1 MNLKNKLNL
10 KSQAEIIRHED
21 NEGMNTSERIG
32 KMFVD
37 LINSVSDS
45 LEGCGKS
52 IRFVNLNAWL
62 FNNKGIELEQ
72 AITAVYEQH
81 EKDEDPLGYYLAPG
95 LVMTFFGER
104 SREWEIWQWTGN
116 PYSEKP
122 DEEWART
129 ECWKKLHPAA
139 SSGET
144 EISLARLGGLAFD
157 PDTGKLGVCFDND
170 SIKVNRTTGNLY
182 VDFRVLEDRGLLKT
196 INGESLFGQGDI
208 SIEGGGTGGDCLTPW
223 QRQYLA
229 DLEESEIKS
238 KFGVQLTL
246 SPSSY
251 EIDGNPVRIEL
262 KAHHTYDGKPVYAQ
276 VDDTSGSGLL
286 FATEDSPLPT
296 GVSVSSSL
304 FQVPDEKKGSY
315 TRTFSVRAG
324 YTREGT
330 LIQKTASATFT
341 LYAQC
346 RILQTEGTEAPAP
359 ATIAAAANKRRS
371 ISGTYDI
378 PLTPGQYVWLC
389 VPEGTG
395 AVNTISSGGFAVP
408 FEAAVSVDVPFGSQ
422 TVTYRC
428 WRISG
433 APLDDSMRV
442 TVN

>member
-1 MNLKNKLNL
+1 MAIRDRETLKKCFRRGAYPTESQFSDWIDSFLHCNDTIPINLIQGLAQILNSKYDSNAGNTL
-10 KSQAEIIRHED
+10 SSKISRLSAETERRMGII
-21 NEGMNTSERIG
+21 ERQ
-32 KMFVD
+32 
-37 LINSVSDS
+37 L
-45 LEGCGKS
+45 
-52 IRFVNLNAWL
+52 
-62 FNNKGIELEQ
+62 
-72 AITAVYEQH
+72 TA
-81 EKDEDPLGYYLAPG
+81 L
-95 LVMTFFGER
+95 
-104 SREWEIWQWTGN
+104 
-116 PYSEKP
+116 
-122 DEEWART
+122 
-129 ECWKKLHPAA
+129 
-139 SSGET
+139 GET

-182 VDFRVLEDRGLLKT
+182 VDFSVLEDRGLLKT

-262 KAHHTYDGKPVYAQ
+262 KARHTYDGKPVYAQ

-296 GVSVSSSL
+296 GVSVSSFL

>member
-1 MNLKNKLNL
+1 MAIRDRETLKKWVRRGAYPTESQFSDWIDSFLHCNDTIPINLIQGLAQILNSKYDSNAGNTL
-10 KSQAEIIRHED
+10 SSKISRLSAETERRMGII
-21 NEGMNTSERIG
+21 ERQ
-32 KMFVD
+32 
-37 LINSVSDS
+37 L
-45 LEGCGKS
+45 
-52 IRFVNLNAWL
+52 
-62 FNNKGIELEQ
+62 
-72 AITAVYEQH
+72 TA
-81 EKDEDPLGYYLAPG
+81 L
-95 LVMTFFGER
+95 
-104 SREWEIWQWTGN
+104 
-116 PYSEKP
+116 
-122 DEEWART
+122 
-129 ECWKKLHPAA
+129 
-139 SSGET
+139 GET

-182 VDFRVLEDRGLLKT
+182 VDFSVLEDRGLFKT
-196 INGESLFGQGDI
+196 INGKSLFGQGDI

-262 KAHHTYDGKPVYAQ
+262 KARHTYDGKPVYAQ

-296 GVSVSSSL
+296 GVSVSSFL